1 MRINYKVFFDL
12 CFQHSDNLILILS
25 EDLEIREMNSRA
37 ETYLGFKK
45 QDVLG
50 KKINLVLK
58 QSRIQSF
65 INSNE
70 ILKKESTTSYIDY
83 YGHTLQVFW
92 EIIPVHDDEFNDA
105 ILVMGR
111 IEMPNTDNGLED
123 LQLDNILNYAPGLFY
138 WKDKNSVY
146 HGCNDEFA
154 RLAGLD
160 SRAQVKG
167 KTDHDL
173 AWKDR
178 AELYTDVDQK
188 VIESG
193 IPTLNHEEV
202 VKMIDGKPMTAITN
216 KVPLWNPRGEVVGL
230 LGITIDITRQK
241 EVEHALKIAKEQ
253 AEAANRAKIEFISN
267 MSHDIRTPLTGVVG
281 MSKMLEDSV
290 TDPNQKQ
297 YAHWLGESGD
307 QLLKMLNSILDVVS
321 SDNANEDNLH
331 EESFDIKRMI
341 QDIVELERP
350 SILVKGIDLI
360 THVDERIPAFLCT
373 DHIKLHRILL
383 NLLGNAI
390 KFTEKGYVEIRIILL
405 TREGENVTI
414 QFQVRDTGIGISD
427 ELQKKVFEQFF
438 RALPSYEGV
447 YTGHGVGLHIAQSYA
462 KLLATEIKIK
472 SKLNVGTTFYFD
484 LPLKFGKEVQERDD
498 THVPIL
504 QEKTSKGSLPKVVKT
519 TALPD
524 RLAQPSHAPHALLV
538 EDNKIALLMLE
549 NLVTQAG
556 YRFTSATDGEMAL
569 TLAKTHAF
577 DFVITDLGLPKLSGI
592 EFTRALRA
600 LESHHHNQSIPVF
613 GLTAHADVKIK
624 AECLEAGMNK
634 AFTKPMTPAMLES
647 IKINYFSLLPSSVA
661 DTHHADP
668 TVGSLGL
675 DLPNTEA
682 ELFEL
687 EALPLLNI
695 DHALNGIGND
705 MALLKSI
712 LSAMVE
718 QELPQDLDELYLLHA
733 KSDWETVE
741 HLAHRMKGG
750 LMYCGT
756 ERLVFACQYL
766 ERYRK
771 AGHSKML
778 EPLYQQVCLIADKT
792 MTAIKSWLRAQ
803 VNQETSLS

>member
-12 CFQHSDNLILILS
+12 CLQYSDNLLLILS
-25 EDLEIREMNSRA
+25 QDLQIQDINPKA
-37 ETYLGFKK
+37 ETYLGWKK
-45 QDVLG
+45 DDVLG
-50 KKINLVLK
+50 KSVITVLK
-58 QSRIQSF
+58 ETRIQPF
-65 INSNE
+65 INSPE
-70 ILKKESTTSYIDY
+70 ILKKESIITYIDC
-83 YGHTLQVFW
+83 YGHSLQLSW
-92 EIIPVHDDEFNDA
+92 EIIPVQDDELGDA
-105 ILVMGR
+105 VLVVGC
-111 IEMPNTDNGLED
+111 IVMPSAEAGLED
-123 LQLDNILNYAPGLFY
+123 LQLENVLNYAPGLFY

-167 KTDHDL
+167 KTDRDL

-178 AELYTDVDQK
+178 AELYIDIDHK

-202 VKMIDGKPMTAITN
+202 VQMIDGRPMTAITN
-216 KVPLWNPRGEVVGL
+216 KVPLWNPNGEVIGL
-230 LGITIDITRQK
+230 LGITIDITLQK

-281 MSKMLEDSV
+281 LAKMLEDSV
-290 TDPNQKQ
+290 LDPNQKQ

-307 QLLKMLNSILDVVS
+307 QLLQMLNSILDVVS
-321 SDNANEDNLH
+321 SDNANEDDLH
-331 EESFDIKRMI
+331 EESFDIRRMI

-350 SILVKGIDLI
+350 SILVKGIDLV
-360 THVDERIPAFLCT
+360 TYLDEGVPSFLNMDHV
-373 DHIKLHRILL
+373 KLHRILL

-390 KFTEKGYVEIRIILL
+390 KFTEKGSVEIRIILL
-405 TREGENVTI
+405 ERQDEDVTL
-414 QFQVRDTGIGISD
+414 QFQVTDTGIGISE

-438 RALPSYEGV
+438 RVLPSYEGL
-447 YTGHGVGLHIAQSYA
+447 YTGHGVGLHIAQSYVR
-462 KLLATEIKIK
+462 LLGGEIKIK
-472 SKLNVGTTFYFD
+472 SELNVGTTFYFD
-484 LPLKFGKEVQERDD
+484 LCLKVGYDIRKPDESHE
-498 THVPIL
+498 PIYPV
-504 QEKTSKGSLPKVVKT
+504 KPSIGPVASAVKT
-519 TALPD
+519 TALRHIVD
-524 RLAQPSHAPHALLV
+524 IPSNAPHVLLV

-556 YRFTSATDGEMAL
+556 YRFSSATDGESAL
-569 TLAKTHAF
+569 VLAKAHSF

-600 LESHHHNQSIPVF
+600 LASHYNNQSIPVF

-647 IKINYFSLLPSSVA
+647 IKINYFSLLCCPAPDANQA
-661 DTHHADP
+661 DAA
-668 TVGSLGL
+668 VGSLGI

-682 ELFEL
+682 ELFGL

-695 DHALNGIGND
+695 AQALNGIGND
-705 MALLKSI
+705 MTLLKSI
-712 LSAMVE
+712 LIAMVE
-718 QELPQDLDELYLLHA
+718 QELPQDLEELYLLHA
-733 KSDWETVE
+733 KSDWDTVE
-741 HLAHRMKGG
+741 QLAHRMKGG

-778 EPLYQQVCLIADKT
+778 EPLYQQVCSIADQT
-792 MTAIKSWLRAQ
+792 IVAIKRWQNVQ
-803 VNQETSLS
+803 VGEETSLS

>member
-12 CFQHSDNLILILS
+12 CLQHSDNLLLILS
-25 EDLEIREMNSRA
+25 KDLQLQAINPKA
-37 ETYLGFKK
+37 ETYLGWRKEN
-45 QDVLG
+45 VLG
-50 KKINLVLK
+50 KKIIPLLK
-58 QSRIQSF
+58 ESRIQPF
-65 INSNE
+65 ITTPE
-70 ILKKESTTSYIDY
+70 ISKKESISTYVDC
-83 YGHTLQVFW
+83 YGHSLQLCW
-92 EIIPVHDDEFNDA
+92 EIIPVRDDELGDA
-105 ILVMGR
+105 VLVVGR
-111 IEMPNTDNGLED
+111 IVMPSAERGLEY
-123 LQLDNILNYAPGLFY
+123 LQLENVLNYAPGLFY

-167 KTDHDL
+167 KTDRDL
-173 AWKDR
+173 AWKNR
-178 AELYTDVDQK
+178 AELYIDTDNK

-193 IPTLNHEEV
+193 IPALNHEEV
-202 VKMIDGKPMTAITN
+202 VLMIDGRPMTAITN
-216 KVPLWNPRGEVVGL
+216 KVPLWNPNGEVVGL

-281 MSKMLEDSV
+281 MARMLEDSV
-290 TDPNQKQ
+290 LDPNQKQ
-297 YAHWLGESGD
+297 YANWLGESGD
-307 QLLKMLNSILDVVS
+307 QLLQMLNSILDVVS
-321 SDNANEDNLH
+321 SDNASEDDLH
-331 EESFDIKRMI
+331 EESFDIRRMI

-350 SILVKGIDLI
+350 SILVKGIDLV
-360 THVDERIPAFLCT
+360 THLDEGIPSFLSM
-373 DHIKLHRILL
+373 DHVKLHRILL

-390 KFTEKGYVEIRIILL
+390 KFTEKGSVEIRIILL
-405 TREGENVTI
+405 ERQDEHLTL
-414 QFQVRDTGIGISD
+414 QFQVTDTGIGISE

-438 RALPSYEGV
+438 RVLPSYEGL
-447 YTGHGVGLHIAQSYA
+447 YTGHGVGLHIAQSYVR
-462 KLLATEIKIK
+462 LLGGEIKIK
-472 SKLNVGTTFYFD
+472 SELNVGTTFYFD
-484 LPLKFGKEVQERDD
+484 ICLNVDQDLQVRDER
-498 THVPIL
+498 HEPVL
-504 QEKTSKGSLPKVVKT
+504 QVKPSIRPAASIVKT
-519 TALPD
+519 TALRHIVD
-524 RLAQPSHAPHALLV
+524 LPSNAPHALLV

-549 NLVTQAG
+549 SLVTQAG
-556 YRFTSATDGEMAL
+556 YRFSSATDGESAL
-569 TLAKTHAF
+569 VLAKMHSF

-600 LESHHHNQSIPVF
+600 LSSHHSNRSIPVF

-647 IKINYFSLLPSSVA
+647 IKINYFSLLCCPATEANQADAVA
-661 DTHHADP
+661 
-668 TVGSLGL
+668 GSLGI

-695 DHALNGIGND
+695 EQALNGIGND
-705 MALLKSI
+705 MTLLKSI
-712 LSAMVE
+712 LTAMVE
-718 QELPQDLDELYLLHA
+718 QELPQDLEELDLLHA
-733 KSDWETVE
+733 KSDWNTVE
-741 HLAHRMKGG
+741 ELAHRMKGG

-766 ERYRK
+766 ERYHK

-778 EPLYQQVCLIADKT
+778 ERLHQQVCLIADKT
-792 MTAIKSWLRAQ
+792 MVAIKLWLR
-803 VNQETSLS
+803 VEVGEEKSLS

>member
-12 CFQHSDNLILILS
+12 CLQYSDNLFLILS
-25 EDLEIREMNSRA
+25 KDLLIQDINPSA
-37 ETYLGFKK
+37 ESYLGWKK
-45 QDVLG
+45 RDVLG
-50 KKINLVLK
+50 KKINAVFK
-58 QSRIQSF
+58 ETKTQPF
-65 INSNE
+65 INSSE
-70 ILKKESTTSYIDY
+70 ALEKESTLTYIDH
-83 YGHTLQVFW
+83 YGESLQLSW
-92 EIIPVHDDEFNDA
+92 EIIPVEDDELGDTV
-105 ILVMGR
+105 LVVGR
-111 IEMPNTDNGLED
+111 TVMSNTEDGLED
-123 LQLDNILNYAPGLFY
+123 LQLEKVLNYAPGLFY

-173 AWKDR
+173 TWKDR
-178 AELYTDVDQK
+178 AELYIDVDQK

-193 IPTLNHEEV
+193 IPSLNYEEV
-202 VKMIDGKPMTAITN
+202 VQVIDGRPMTAITN
-216 KVPLWNPRGEVVGL
+216 KVPLWNPKGDVVGL

-241 EVEHALKIAKEQ
+241 EVEQALKIAKEE
-253 AEAANRAKIEFISN
+253 AEAANRAKTEFISN

-290 TDPNQKQ
+290 LDPNQKQ

-307 QLLKMLNSILDVVS
+307 QLLQMLNSILDVVS
-321 SDNANEDNLH
+321 SDNANEDSLH
-331 EESFDIKRMI
+331 EESFDIKRMV

-360 THVDERIPAFLCT
+360 TYVDEGIPTFLST

-390 KFTEKGYVEIRIILL
+390 KFTEKGHVEIRIILL
-405 TREGENVTI
+405 ERQDEKVTI
-414 QFQVRDTGIGISD
+414 QFQVTDTGIGISN
-427 ELQKKVFEQFF
+427 ELQEKVFEQFF
-438 RALPSYEGV
+438 RVLPSYEGV

-462 KLLATEIKIK
+462 RLLGSMIKIK
-472 SKLNVGTTFYFD
+472 SELNVGTTFYFD
-484 LPLKFGKEVQERDD
+484 LSLKVGEDMLERDD
-498 THVPIL
+498 RHEPIY
-504 QEKTSKGSLPKVVKT
+504 QAKPSLAPVAAVIKT
-519 TALPD
+519 TAIRDIVDLP
-524 RLAQPSHAPHALLV
+524 SNAPHALLV

-556 YRFTSATDGEMAL
+556 YRFSSATDGEIAL
-569 TLAKTHAF
+569 ALAKTHTF

-600 LESHHHNQSIPVF
+600 LGPHYTNQSIPVF

-647 IKINYFSLLPSSVA
+647 IKINYFSLLCCPTTDASQA
-661 DTHHADP
+661 DA
-668 TVGSLGL
+668 TVGSLGI

-712 LSAMVE
+712 LTAMVE
-718 QELPQDLDELYLLHA
+718 QELPQDLEELYLLHA
-733 KSDWETVE
+733 KSDWDTVE
-741 HLAHRMKGG
+741 QLAHRMKGG

-756 ERLVFACQYL
+756 EKLVFACQYL

-778 EPLYQQVCLIADKT
+778 EPLYQQVCLVADKT
-792 MTAIKSWLRAQ
+792 MIAIKRWLRVQ
-803 VNQETSLS
+803 VNEESSLT